1 MTPGDFRRI
10 ALSLPETTEV
20 YRWGHSEF
28 RVERRAFASLGGP
41 ADTVAKINLTSE
53 QQAVFM
59 DAAPRV
65 FEPVA
70 GGWGRLGST
79 NVVLAFAKETMVE
92 SAVEA
97 AWRNVVPK
105 SPSKQKKRIDK
116 PSP

>member
-1 MTPGDFRRI
+1 MIFAASRYPCPKQRKYI
-10 ALSLPETTEV
+10 AG
-20 YRWGHSEF
+20 GHFEF
-28 RVERRAFASLGGP
+28 RVERRTFASLGGP
-41 ADTVAKINLTSE
+41 PDAVATLNLTSE

-59 DAAPRV
+59 DSAPKV
-65 FEPVA
+65 FEPVP

-79 NVVLAFAKETMVE
+79 NVLLAWAEELMVE
-92 SAVEA
+92 RAVEA